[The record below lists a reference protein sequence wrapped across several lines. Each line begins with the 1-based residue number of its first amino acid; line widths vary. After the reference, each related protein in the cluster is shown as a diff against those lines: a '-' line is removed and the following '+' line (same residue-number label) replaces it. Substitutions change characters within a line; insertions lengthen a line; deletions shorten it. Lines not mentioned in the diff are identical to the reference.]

1 MKKDFN
7 RNPNGANQWKLRTIK
22 ELQEIIDKYPNYTKK
37 DFRGEGKLNSK
48 KILTRKETER
58 PGLIFGFYGK
68 RKQTIK
74 EVYKYSTTESIEEFE
89 NKEIDENTFRNR
101 ARTKKQ
107 RDLL

>member
-1 MKKDFN
+1 M
-7 RNPNGANQWKLRTIK
+7 KLRTIK

-68 RKQTIK
+68 RKQLSK
-74 EVYKYSTTESIEEFE
+74 EVLMINIAEKVLKNLKIR
-89 NKEIDENTFRNR
+89 K
-101 ARTKKQ
+101 
-107 RDLL
+107 